1 MKHAHQTT
9 QTTQH
14 TSGRTI
20 AMSAANA
27 GVALGLALGITLGA
41 TLGFTVFGAGTAA
54 AETRVETVLG
64 TVTKSDPIRSS
75 YVRKTPK
82 DERICRT
89 EDVPIYGET
98 KGGQSDLG
106 AMIVG
111 GLIGSAIGNKL
122 SDNEGAGAA
131 GTVAGA
137 ILGREQ
143 AKNATGQREI
153 VGYRQQDVCET
164 RTIMTEQTVQEI
176 TGYRNTIEIDNKIIM
191 LESARPLA
199 PNERIEI
206 NRQVTYSLR

>member
-1 MKHAHQTT
+1 MMKHPHQTAPSAKRAAVRLILLST
-9 QTTQH
+9 A
-14 TSGRTI
+14 I
-20 AMSAANA
+20 MCVAM
-27 GVALGLALGITLGA
+27 L
-41 TLGFTVFGAGTAA
+41 GTAS

-82 DERICRT
+82 DERVCRT
-89 EDVPIYGET
+89 EDVPIYGEPE
-98 KGGQSDLG
+98 KAQSDLG

-122 SDNEGAGAA
+122 SNNDGAGAA

-137 ILGREQ
+137 ILGREH
-143 AKNATGQREI
+143 AKNNTGQGEV
-153 VGYRQQDVCET
+153 VGYRQKNICET
-164 RTIMTEQTVQEI
+164 RTIMTEKTIEEI

-199 PNERIEI
+199 PNERVEI
-206 NRQVTYSLR
+206 TRQVTYSLR

>member
-1 MKHAHQTT
+1 MTHLHQTT
-9 QTTQH
+9 RRAK
-14 TSGRTI
+14 RTP
-20 AMSAANA
+20 AK
-27 GVALGLALGITLGA
+27 LITLSISTLA
-41 TLGFTVFGAGTAA
+41 TLGVVTLGTGTAM

-82 DERICRT
+82 DERVCRT
-89 EDVPIYGET
+89 EDVPIYGESQS
-98 KGGQSDLG
+98 GQSDLG

-137 ILGREQ
+137 ILGREH
-143 AKNATGQREI
+143 AKNSTGKGEI
-153 VGYRQQDVCET
+153 VGYRQQNVCET
-164 RTIMTEQTVQEI
+164 RTIMTEQTVEEI

-191 LESARPLA
+191 LETERPLA
-199 PNERIEI
+199 PNERVEI
-206 NRQVTYSLR
+206 MRQITYSLR

>member
-1 MKHAHQTT
+1 MKHPHQTT
-9 QTTQH
+9 PSANRAAVGTT
-14 TSGRTI
+14 I
-20 AMSAANA
+20 LSAAILC
-27 GVALGLALGITLGA
+27 VAML
-41 TLGFTVFGAGTAA
+41 GTAT

-82 DERICRT
+82 DERVCRT
-89 EDVPIYGET
+89 EDVPIYGES
-98 KGGQSDLG
+98 KSGQSDLG

-137 ILGREQ
+137 ILGREH
-143 AKNATGQREI
+143 AKNTIGQGEV
-153 VGYRQQDVCET
+153 VGYRQQNICET
-164 RTIMTEQTVQEI
+164 RTIMTEQTIEEI

-199 PNERIEI
+199 PNERVEI
-206 NRQVTYSLR
+206 TRQVTYSLR

>member
-14 TSGRTI
+14 TPGRTI
-20 AMSAANA
+20 ATSAANA
-27 GVALGLALGITLGA
+27 GVALGITLGA
-41 TLGFTVFGAGTAA
+41 TLCLTVFGAGTAA

>member
-1 MKHAHQTT
+1 MTHLHQTT
-9 QTTQH
+9 RRAK
-14 TSGRTI
+14 RTP
-20 AMSAANA
+20 AK
-27 GVALGLALGITLGA
+27 LITLSISTLA
-41 TLGFTVFGAGTAA
+41 TLGVVTLGTGTAM

-82 DERICRT
+82 DERVCRT
-89 EDVPIYGET
+89 EDVPIYGESQS
-98 KGGQSDLG
+98 GQSDLG

-137 ILGREQ
+137 ILGREH
-143 AKNATGQREI
+143 AKNSTGKGEI
-153 VGYRQQDVCET
+153 VGYRQQNVCET
-164 RTIMTEQTVQEI
+164 RTIMTEQTVEEI

-191 LESARPLA
+191 LESERPLA
-199 PNERIEI
+199 PNERVEI
-206 NRQVTYSLR
+206 MRQITYSLR